1 MQELDP
7 GCGIEDFN
15 KVLTEYSFVTSLYS
29 TYDSD
34 TSSGAYVSNLP
45 DDRPEVT
52 NIINCHTHY
61 IYHSYFLAPC
71 LLFGRVWKKG
81 KVGFALYHISG
92 KKSNN

>member
-52 NIINCHTHY
+52 NIINCYTQYIIHT
-61 IYHSYFLAPC
+61 F
-71 LLFGRVWKKG
+71 
-81 KVGFALYHISG
+81 
-92 KKSNN
+92 

>member
-52 NIINCHTHY
+52 NIVN
-61 IYHSYFLAPC
+61 C
-71 LLFGRVWKKG
+71 LLHT
-81 KVGFALYHISG
+81 LYVLFILSSSVPTIWESLEERQSWLCTVSHLR
-92 KKSNN
+92 